1 MAFHGNGN
9 AGVEDYLSGGKSQ
22 RKKYDHVALREAA
35 CLPYFIWVPQLFIFV
50 KLLNTVKLYMKFS
63 TTSTY

>member
-9 AGVEDYLSGGKSQ
+9 AGVEDYSIGGKSQ
-22 RKKYDHVALREAA
+22 RKKYDHVAIIEAV
-35 CLPYFIWVPQLFIFV
+35 CLPYFIWVPQLLIFI